1 MSGATGATRIQGDRV
16 AVRVKRSFVPAYYQV
31 AEDLSREIEAGRLRP
46 GDVIPSE
53 SQLCVRYGISR
64 MTVRQGLNL
73 LGEADYIRSVP
84 GKGSF
89 VSAPR
94 LDRIALEF
102 REGVLGDGRRLE
114 PELIGVEV
122 IAADAEVAER
132 LSLAEAGKV
141 VEFRRLSHL
150 GAKPVAFEQKYLPY
164 VKGRP
169 LVEQEIRYAAFPAVV
184 ARSCET
190 HLVKVRMTMYAG
202 KASVEA
208 AAKLP
213 LDEHGICMVLEQ
225 SVLDQDDHVLGWGR
239 TYCLP
244 EEYRLTAESDP
255 FWNRL

>member
-1 MSGATGATRIQGDRV
+1 M
-16 AVRVKRSFVPAYYQV
+16 AVKVKRSFVPAYYQV
-31 AEDLSREIEAGRLRP
+31 ADDLSREIEAGRLRP

-114 PELIGVEV
+114 PELVGVEV

-132 LSLAEAGKV
+132 LSLTKAAKV

-169 LVEQEIRYAAFPAVV
+169 LGGAGDTLRGLSRRGGPLVRDAPGQGPDDDVRGQGVRRGSGQAAAGRVTASAWCSSNRCSTRTIECWAGAGPIAFPK
-184 ARSCET
+184 SI
-190 HLVKVRMTMYAG
+190 G
-202 KASVEA
+202 
-208 AAKLP
+208 
-213 LDEHGICMVLEQ
+213 
-225 SVLDQDDHVLGWGR
+225 
-239 TYCLP
+239 
-244 EEYRLTAESDP
+244 
-255 FWNRL
+255 

>member
-1 MSGATGATRIQGDRV
+1 L
-16 AVRVKRSFVPAYYQV
+16 AVKVKRSFVPAYYQV
-31 AEDLSREIEAGRLRP
+31 ADDLSREIEAGRLRP

-64 MTVRQGLNL
+64 MTVRQGLGL

-84 GKGSF
+84 GKGCF

-102 REGVLGDGRRLE
+102 REGLLGDGRRLE
-114 PELIGVEV
+114 PELVGVEV
-122 IAADAEVAER
+122 IAADAEVAEH
-132 LSLAEAGKV
+132 LLLTEAGKV

-184 ARSCET
+184 ARSCEM

-202 KASVEA
+202 RASAEA

-225 SVLDQDDHVLGWGR
+225 SVLDQDDQVLGWGR